1 MADIIP
7 KFYWHRTTAT
17 PPRLTPTHPHAPETL
32 WEAVRQIV
40 QLVRSLVIFDISS
53 LSRFVS
59 DKCQMKQYWMVHLW
73 VLSQIIQMIYLVMI

>member
-1 MADIIP
+1 VADIIP